1 MELQEELRK
10 IKQQLRLSMNGVAS
24 AFMRDNGIN
33 YKLNFGVEL
42 PRLNDIARE
51 FEPSHELAQALW
63 KENIRECKI
72 LAGLLQPVETFYPE
86 IAEIWIESMPTAE
99 IAQLTVMNL
108 IQKMPYASEK
118 AFQWVAREEEMFQ
131 LCGYLLFARLFM
143 KGCILNQRAEEE
155 FLDQAASTL
164 NCQNPSLR
172 RAVISA
178 LQKFGEQNEASE
190 VKAENVLKTLK
201 SEL

>member
-1 MELQEELRK
+1 MELKEELRK
-10 IKQQLRLSMNGVAS
+10 IKQELRLSMNGVAS
-24 AFMRDNGIN
+24 AFMRENGLS

-51 FEPSHELAQALW
+51 FEPNHDLAQALW

-86 IAEIWIESMPTAE
+86 IAEIWIENMPTPE

-108 IQKMPYASEK
+108 IQKTPYASEK
-118 AFQWVAREEEMFQ
+118 AFQWIAREEEMFQ

-143 KGCILNQRAEEE
+143 KGNELNQRAEEE
-155 FLDQAASTL
+155 FLDQAASMI
-164 NCQNPSLR
+164 NCTNPSLR

-178 LQKFGEQNEASE
+178 LQKFGELNKESE
-190 VKAENVLKTLK
+190 TKAEKVLKTLK
-201 SEL
+201 SGL